1 MHFSGTPHFRP
12 GSSFFSAS
20 AAEPIHR
27 DLLRQYT
34 NRAQE
39 ILISHRA
46 CLPDDDRLQLI
57 IEAAMEARGLFF
69 VAAMAEPTT
78 EELDQF
84 FDQFVTQSVSGI
96 AGPEGGSLD
105 D

>member
-1 MHFSGTPHFRP
+1 MHSSGTPYFQL
-12 GSSFFSAS
+12 GSGCWANTRQQDRH
-20 AAEPIHR
+20 I
-27 DLLRQYT
+27 LLRQYT
-34 NRAQE
+34 KRAQE

-46 CLPDDDRLQLI
+46 CLPDDDRLRLI

>member
-1 MHFSGTPHFRP
+1 MHTSGTPHFQL
-12 GSSFFSAS
+12 GSGFWANTPQQDRH
-20 AAEPIHR
+20 E
-27 DLLRQYT
+27 LLGHYT
-34 NRAQE
+34 IRAQE
-39 ILISHRA
+39 ALTCLRA
-46 CLPDDDRLQLI
+46 CLPSDDRLRLI

-78 EELDQF
+78 EDLDKF
-84 FDQFVTQSVSGI
+84 VEQFVTQSVFGI

>member
-1 MHFSGTPHFRP
+1 MQILGTPHFQP
-12 GSSFFSAS
+12 SSSFSWAS
-20 AAEPIHR
+20 TAEPIHH

-34 NRAQE
+34 KRAQE

-46 CLPDDDRLQLI
+46 CLPDDDRFRLI

-69 VAAMAEPTT
+69 VAAMAEPTS
-78 EELDQF
+78 EDLDQY
-84 FDQFVTQSVSGI
+84 FDHFVILSVFGI
-96 AGPEGGSLD
+96 AGTGSID

>member
-1 MHFSGTPHFRP
+1 MNISGTLHFQP
-12 GSSFFSAS
+12 GSSNSWAS
-20 AAEPIHR
+20 TAEPIHC

-46 CLPDDDRLQLI
+46 CLPDDDRFRLI

-78 EELDQF
+78 EDLDQY
-84 FDQFVTQSVSGI
+84 FDHFVIQSVFGI
-96 AGPEGGSLD
+96 VGPGSLD